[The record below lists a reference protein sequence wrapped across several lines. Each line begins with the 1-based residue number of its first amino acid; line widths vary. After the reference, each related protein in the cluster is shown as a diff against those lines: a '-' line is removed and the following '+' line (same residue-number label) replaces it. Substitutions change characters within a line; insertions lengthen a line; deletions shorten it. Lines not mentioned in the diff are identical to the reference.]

1 MEQAKA
7 DALAM
12 GVILIMPDPEPYE
25 VWPEC
30 EQSLEVFLSMN
41 TQWRVEGMSGTVMGL
56 DYPALATVM
65 DMLGVEDRRQTFAD
79 CRAMEAE
86 ALKIDRERAR

>member
-1 MEQAKA
+1 
-7 DALAM
+7 
-12 GVILIMPDPEPYE
+12 
-25 VWPEC
+25 
-30 EQSLEVFLSMN
+30 
-41 TQWRVEGMSGTVMGL
+41 MGL